1 MEQEKVTLSSI
12 GGKKAYI
19 NGIVFIALNYNEGY
33 DDEEFRERFAS
44 DLVIVTLAET
54 FKVSDKK
61 VMNDV
66 IFARNRLAQ
75 KGAYH
80 GKMCQ

>member
-1 MEQEKVTLSSI
+1 MSVTIKKHQTKVSPPSI

-33 DDEEFRERFAS
+33 SDDEFSENCFG
-44 DLVIVTLAET
+44 DLTLSTLAVA
-54 FKVSDKK
+54 FGVSDSK

-66 IFARNRLAQ
+66 LFMRKKLAR
-75 KGAYH
+75 KGA
-80 GKMCQ
+80 

>member
-1 MEQEKVTLSSI
+1 MGQQTKVSPPSI

-19 NGIVFIALNYNEGY
+19 NGIVFIALNYNDGY
-33 DDEEFRERFAS
+33 SEDEFREHFAS
-44 DLVIVTLAET
+44 DLVISTLAQA

-66 IFARNRLAQ
+66 IFVRNKLAQ
-75 KGAYH
+75 KGA
-80 GKMCQ
+80 